1 MKTISRGVAVLGTMA
16 MLSPLVLAAQVDPNA
31 SQSGMP
37 GATPYGQSQQNG
49 SQPGQPGSAAGGQ
62 TTQPG
67 SMRDSLGAPGL
78 TGQQMIDKQFVR
90 DVAEGGI
97 ADVKMGTLA
106 TQKGGGQDVKDL
118 GRAMVDDHTAIN
130 KDMESVADSLGVM
143 LPKKMNKEQ
152 QAEYEKL
159 NGLSGQDF
167 DTEYVVYLAKVH
179 YQELHKLHME
189 ASVAADPGLEAE
201 VVKAMGTM
209 HEHLGLIQK
218 AAKDEG
224 IELPPRPRR
233 PASPTMAKQ

>member
-1 MKTISRGVAVLGTMA
+1 
-16 MLSPLVLAAQVDPNA
+16 
-31 SQSGMP
+31 
-37 GATPYGQSQQNG
+37 
-49 SQPGQPGSAAGGQ
+49 
-62 TTQPG
+62 
-67 SMRDSLGAPGL
+67 
-78 TGQQMIDKQFVR
+78 
-90 DVAEGGI
+90 
-97 ADVKMGTLA
+97 
-106 TQKGGGQDVKDL
+106 
-118 GRAMVDDHTAIN
+118 
-130 KDMESVADSLGVM
+130 MESVADSLGVM